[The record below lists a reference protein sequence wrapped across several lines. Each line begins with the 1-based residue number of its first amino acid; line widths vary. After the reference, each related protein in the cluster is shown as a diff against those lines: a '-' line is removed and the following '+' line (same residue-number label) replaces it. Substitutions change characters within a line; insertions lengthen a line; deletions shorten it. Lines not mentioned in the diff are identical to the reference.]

1 MIRLTSNRV
10 ALAVALML
18 LAEQAAAVRVAD
30 TSAWTGTAAN
40 TTTGGGTA
48 QAAVDGGSALNVTVS
63 AAANN
68 YIGMGSTTTSGVT
81 NTLNGV
87 ESTISATWYTP
98 NLSPTTSYHGFLTN
112 VVGTSTWG
120 AGSGTGG
127 TLSPACRHA
136 AGTAIGSTLSC
147 NSINGGVPS
156 TLTLAFEHPVVDPVI
171 HVSRL
176 GGFFNNNIVG
186 TSFNTWAS
194 FRLTTPGVMLS
205 LLNGN
210 GQLAV
215 SGADTITHAPFTA
228 TNLLGVNCGSGTG
241 TRAGCGSVQVSGT
254 PVASL
259 SFEGTFNVQRQSG
272 TAAQDAATTNL
283 YSDGIHWVVT
293 LPEDYGDAPD
303 TYNQGNAATHI
314 LTDLRLGAAVTGD
327 NPNVI
332 NTGSIASSPLAS
344 PGATTDAGDDGAAVP
359 STLPM
364 VAGSVTQIPV
374 TLSGVSKTAVVCGWI
389 DYNRDGDFADSGERA
404 TNCVAVPAGATS
416 VSLSFTA
423 PAAIVAGTTYARI
436 RVSYDS
442 SFTVAAAAP
451 TGSLDSGETEDYALS
466 IVQPAFG
473 VCGARMFL
481 DQVPSTTSTLLDV
494 NYSTAPFTYTALGS
508 STSTTG
514 RNGIG
519 YNVLDNYI
527 YGIRWPTSGGIVEL
541 IRVGSDGSGQNLG
554 VIAGLPA
561 SIYNNG
567 VISPAGIYYLKTGF
581 SDTTL
586 YRVDLAST
594 PYTATTI
601 TLSQPVQSF
610 DLAWHNG
617 LLYGVDMTTSPSQLV
632 SIDPVSGS
640 VTTIGSSWP
649 LSTALA
655 MWGFNNMLMGS
666 SGGAIYALD
675 PLTGAG
681 TMLSVVSPASN
692 NGDGANCPAANI
704 QFNADLSVT
713 KTNTPA
719 SGPNDLP
726 GDTYAPGAAR
736 TYTIVVSNTSTSFGA
751 QNVVVSDPAPAGVDV
766 ATMSWTCTS
775 TSGGARCGAASGS
788 GALNDTGLDLPPG
801 AVATYLVTMTIPAGF
816 AGDLTNTVT
825 LTPPST
831 INDANATNNTATD
844 VDQSAPL
851 LTIRKISIG
860 GVDSFG
866 FTGTNG
872 IAAQTLLTVT
882 AGTPVSG
889 ATQALAA
896 ASTVTTINESATPA
910 TYRVTDI
917 TCTGL
922 GTGGAATPDLA
933 NRTVSLDAAATAAG
947 ANIVCTFT
955 NTLQQTD
962 IQVVKTASP
971 NPAVSGDV
979 VTYTLVVSNNGPG
992 DATNALLTD
1001 TAGVGQ
1007 TCTTPNTTATCTATG
1022 GASCPSPT
1030 VPVATL
1036 LGSGITLP
1044 SLPAGGKVTL
1054 TLQCTVTASGL

>member
-1 MIRLTSNRV
+1 MIRLTSNRF

-48 QAAVDGGSALNVTVS
+48 QATADGGSSLNVTVS

-68 YIGMGSTTTSGVT
+68 YIGMGSTTTSGVS

-127 TLSPACRHA
+127 TLFPACRHA
-136 AGTAIGSTLSC
+136 AGTAIGSILSC
-147 NSINGGVPS
+147 NNINGGVPS
-156 TLTLAFEHPVVDPVI
+156 ILTLAFEHPVVDPVI

-176 GGFFNNNIVG
+176 GGFFNNNVVG

-194 FRLTTPGVMLS
+194 FRLTTPGVTLS

-283 YSDGIHWVVT
+283 YSDGMHWVVT

-314 LTDLRLGAAVTGD
+314 LTDLRLGSAVTAD

-344 PGATTDAGDDGAAVP
+344 PGATTDAGDDGATVP

-374 TLSGVSKTAVVCGWI
+374 TLSGVSKAAVVCGWI
-389 DYNRDGDFADSGERA
+389 DYNRDGDLADTGERA
-404 TNCVAVPAGATS
+404 TNCVAVPAGATTA
-416 VSLSFTA
+416 SLSFTA
-423 PAAIVAGTTYARI
+423 PTAIIAGTTYARI

-466 IVQPAFG
+466 IVQPSFG
-473 VCGARMFL
+473 TCDARMFL
-481 DQVPSTTSTLLDV
+481 DQVSFASSPGQSTLYNV
-494 NYSTAPFTYTALGS
+494 GYAGTPFTYTSLGS
-508 STSTTG
+508 G
-514 RNGIG
+514 LAYNAMG
-519 YNVLDNYI
+519 YNPLDNYI
-527 YGIRWPTSGGIVEL
+527 YGIEWDGTTGNEL
-541 IRVGSDGSGQNLG
+541 IRIGSDGSTVNLG
-554 VIAGLPA
+554 VIAGLPVA
-561 SIYNNG
+561 NYGAG
-567 VISPAGIYYLKTGF
+567 VIAPNGDHYVSAANNI
-581 SDTTL
+581 L
-586 YRVDLAST
+586 YRINIAT
-594 PYTATTI
+594 RTATAI
-601 TLSQPVQSF
+601 TLSRSVPVF
-610 DLAWHNG
+610 DMVWYG
-617 LLYGVDMTTSPSQLV
+617 GMLYSIESGGQLIR
-632 SIDPVSGS
+632 IDPATGA
-640 VTTIGSSWP
+640 VTTIGSSP
-649 LSTALA
+649 PITLSIA
-655 MWGFNNMLMGS
+655 MWGFNNGIFAYNGS
-666 SGGAIYALD
+666 NNSIYSID
-675 PLTGAG
+675 PLTGAA
-681 TMLSVVSPASN
+681 TLISSAPAAAN
-692 NGDGANCPAANI
+692 ADGANCPTPNI

-713 KTNTPA
+713 KTNTPT
-719 SGPNDLP
+719 SGPSDLP
-726 GDTYAPGAAR
+726 GDTYAPGATR
-736 TYTIVVSNTSTSFGA
+736 TYTIVVTNTSTSFGA
-751 QNVVVSDPAPAGVDV
+751 QNVLVSDPVPAGVDV

-801 AVATYLVTMTIPAGF
+801 AVATYLVTMTVPAGF
-816 AGDLTNTVT
+816 AGDLSNTVT

-831 INDANATNNTATD
+831 INDANAANNTATD

-851 LTIRKISIG
+851 LTLRKISIG

-872 IAAQTLLTVT
+872 VATQTLLTAT
-882 AGTPVSG
+882 AGTPVAG
-889 ATQALAA
+889 ATQALTA
-896 ASTVTTINESATPA
+896 ASTVTTITESTTPV

-922 GTGGAATPDLA
+922 GAGGTASPDLA

-962 IQVVKTASP
+962 IQVVKTATP
-971 NPAVSGDV
+971 NPVVSGDV
-979 VTYTLVVSNNGPG
+979 VTYTLVVSNNGPS
-992 DATNALLTD
+992 AASNVLLTD
-1001 TAGVGQ
+1001 SASAGQ
-1007 TCTTPNTTATCTATG
+1007 TCTTPSTTATCTATG

-1030 VPVATL
+1030 VPVTTL
-1036 LGSGITLP
+1036 LGSGMTIP
-1044 SLPAGGKVTL
+1044 SLPVGGQVSI
-1054 TLQCTVTASGL
+1054 TLQCTVTASGQ